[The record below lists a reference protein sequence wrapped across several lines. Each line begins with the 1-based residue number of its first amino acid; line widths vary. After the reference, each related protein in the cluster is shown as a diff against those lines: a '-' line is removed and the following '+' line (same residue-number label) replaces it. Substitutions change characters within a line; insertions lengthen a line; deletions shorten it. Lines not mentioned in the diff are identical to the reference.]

1 MSNVTIADALRLAIN
16 VLRDAAESRKMPSGV
31 ELDEATAELHTDAA
45 ETLEVSLAK
54 LRDHE

>member
-1 MSNVTIADALRLAIN
+1 MPNVTIAGALRLAIN

-31 ELDEATAELHTDAA
+31 GPADLHTDTA
-45 ETLEVSLAK
+45 ETLEVSLAE